1 MNQVLGRGRWVS
13 LIVGLLATVMLG
25 SMLAPAQA
33 AERAVVERN
42 EFGKIRSVV
51 KGEFGRNGT
60 VRGTFEPRRFLE
72 NNRGQLVAAGKLTLT
87 AVRGNGKVVG
97 TESKRQRF
105 VVPVINGNLVG
116 TPAAAGAA
124 GAARAAECDVLNLVL
139 GPLDLNLLGLQISL
153 NRVVLDIVAVTGAG
167 NLLGNLLCAVAG
179 LLDAGVPG
187 LLGEIAN
194 ILNAILAILRL

>member
-1 MNQVLGRGRWVS
+1 MNQVSGRGRWAS

-33 AERAVVERN
+33 ADRAVVERN

-51 KGEFGRNGT
+51 KGEFGRNGA
-60 VRGTFEPRRFLE
+60 VRGTFEPRRFFE
-72 NNRGQLVAAGKLTLT
+72 NNRGELVAAGKLTLT

-105 VVPVINGNLVG
+105 VINRANGQVVG
-116 TPAAAGAA
+116 AAAPAAAA

-153 NRVVLDIVAVTGAG
+153 NRVVLDIIAVTGSG

-179 LLDAGVPG
+179 LLDAGG
-187 LLGEIAN
+187 LLPEVSN
-194 ILNAILAILRL
+194 LLNAILAILRL

>member
-33 AERAVVERN
+33 AERAIVERN

-51 KGEFGRNGT
+51 KGEFGRNGA
-60 VRGTFEPRRFLE
+60 VRGAFEPKRFKV
-72 NNRGQLVAAGKLTLT
+72 NPRGDLVAVGKLTLT

-105 VVPVINGNLVG
+105 VVQTANGAAPVA
-116 TPAAAGAA
+116 AAAGT
-124 GAARAAECDVLNLVL
+124 ARAAECDILNLVL

-153 NRVVLDIVAVTGAG
+153 NRVVLDIIAVTGSG

-179 LLDAGVPG
+179 LLDGGG
-187 LLGEIAN
+187 LLAEVSN